1 MFNDSFYRNSKKYTN
16 KKDNFAYVRYHEEEQ
31 HGNHI
36 LKDLLI
42 FSLTTD
48 FCERTK
54 LTLFD
59 LMTLDP
65 STTTW
70 MRKIYDEIR
79 APEKLKEEQLVKE
92 TEAIRRAQLD
102 SIMAQ
107 GKQKTKKPRR

>member
-1 MFNDSFYRNSKKYTN
+1 MFNDSFYKNSKKYSN
-16 KKDNFAYVRYHEEEQ
+16 KKDNFAYVRYHAEEQ

-36 LKDLLI
+36 LKDLLV

-59 LMTLDP
+59 LLSLDP

-102 SIMAQ
+102 SILGQ
-107 GKQKTKKPRR
+107 TRNKKTKHRK